1 MKTGRFRVALLIAV
15 LTLAVLAPATAM
27 ASAWFNPRGLL
38 GLSLMADYN
47 EPDISGSNII
57 YTTRSTAI
65 GAKWY
70 LRRFNLT
77 SGGTYTFV
85 SDAVYD
91 LQQPAISGD
100 WVVWTRNHDIRAK
113 NIKTG
118 TTKNVTNDGG
128 TTDELAPQVSGN
140 YVVWQAWDGSSW
152 NVKAKNLTT
161 TGSPFTV
168 AAGSANQWSPSIYG
182 KRVAYLDNSNGHS
195 NVYVKTIGSSAAP
208 KKITDNGINQFDPS
222 IGDHL
227 VAWRVTDGDYMI
239 RYFNYYT
246 GETYNGPTNAAQP
259 LLNPQV
265 AGDRILYNIS
275 NGSDQDLYVW
285 DARVAKASAP
295 YASFLLADSTAND
308 HWGKIS
314 GNSVAYMSGSSPYK
328 GRLAAPSISLASVP
342 KRIRHGA
349 RLHLKG
355 SITDQGQRIGGAKLG
370 IERYGSGKWSRIKTI
385 TASSTGSFSYYTPKN
400 YSKKQYRVV
409 YDGVWVLFQATARNH
424 LSTVSGSKTAWPR

>member
-1 MKTGRFRVALLIAV
+1 MKTGGFRYALLIAV
-15 LTLAVLAPATAM
+15 LSLAVIAPTTAM
-27 ASAWFNPRGLL
+27 ASAWFNGRGLI
-38 GLSLMADYN
+38 GLSLLADYN

-57 YTTRSTAI
+57 YSTRSTAV

-77 SGGTYTFV
+77 SGGTSTFA
-85 SDAVYD
+85 SDATYD

-118 TTKNVTNDGG
+118 ATKNITNDGG
-128 TTDELAPQVSGN
+128 TTDELAPKVSGN
-140 YVVWQAWDGSSW
+140 YVVWQAYDGSSW

-168 AAGSANQWSPSIYG
+168 AGGAGNQWSPSIYG

-208 KKITDNGINQFDPS
+208 TKITDNGINQFDPS

-227 VAWRVTDGDYMI
+227 VAWRVTDGRLHD
-239 RYFNYYT
+239 
-246 GETYNGPTNAAQP
+246 PVLQ
-259 LLNPQV
+259 LLHRGDVQRAFERIAGHPEP
-265 AGDRILYNIS
+265 AGGGDRILYNVS

-295 YASFLLADSTAND
+295 YASFLLVRQHSERSLGQDSGQQRRLHEWQLPLQGTARGAKHLTRLGAKED
-308 HWGKIS
+308 S
-314 GNSVAYMSGSSPYK
+314 GRWA
-328 GRLAAPSISLASVP
+328 AAPE
-342 KRIRHGA
+342 GF
-349 RLHLKG
+349 
-355 SITDQGQRIGGAKLG
+355 DQ
-370 IERYGSGKWSRIKTI
+370 
-385 TASSTGSFSYYTPKN
+385 
-400 YSKKQYRVV
+400 
-409 YDGVWVLFQATARNH
+409 
-424 LSTVSGSKTAWPR
+424 